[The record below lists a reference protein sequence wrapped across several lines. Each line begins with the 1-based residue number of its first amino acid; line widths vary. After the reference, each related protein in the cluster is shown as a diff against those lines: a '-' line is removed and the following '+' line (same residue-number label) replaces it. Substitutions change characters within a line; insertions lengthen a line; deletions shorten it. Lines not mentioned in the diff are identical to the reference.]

1 MSANAS
7 SSSGSGNDISISTNE
22 LTKIENALVMVRE
35 SIDSEA
41 AASNPEA
48 QKIIEAIVEAE
59 QIISSK
65 LDVKGTE
72 TTSSNTGG
80 GYQGAAP
87 KPMAH

>member
-1 MSANAS
+1 MSASAS
-7 SSSGSGNDISISTNE
+7 SGNDISISTNE

-48 QKIIEAIVEAE
+48 QKIIDAIVEAE
-59 QIISSK
+59 QICAAK
-65 LDVKGTE
+65 LDKTGTE
-72 TTSSNTGG
+72 TTASNSGG